1 MSDMIEVQ
9 LVGGPVDGGTMPVP
23 REAVEDDPAPGFDF
37 VPEDGSGAPENA
49 PRVLYTAE
57 PGGDPMVWHWR
68 GWVP

>member
-1 MSDMIEVQ
+1 MDDMTEVQ
-9 LVGGPVDGGTMPVP
+9 FVGGRWTAGPCPCS
-23 REAVEDDPAPGFDF
+23 RAVEDDPAPGFDF